1 MCFLRPGLFI
11 RKYTIMSGNGK
22 IIVNKHYDVA
32 SAITAGAFTTLSS
45 ATNDYKKGEI
55 IVSNEPENE
64 GLYIMN
70 ALGQVVQA
78 SAKIDY
84 ELIRTMIETAISKA
98 INHRYLTETE
108 YSNLV
113 ASGKIDENC
122 TYFVY
127 EGSVKPEPGA
137 AVSGDTLIANGIVE
151 DGIAVITNAE
161 VIDGVLVF
169 KNTYTPET
177 GGTVEVSGDT
187 VVLSHFDYDP
197 EDGIVTVKDAEV
209 IDGVLTIKTGGHGEN
224 PLPVVDGDTLV
235 LPSGSL
241 GPDGTMTLQN
251 NIILI

>member
-11 RKYTIMSGNGK
+11 RKYTIMSGTTR

-32 SAITAGAFTTLSS
+32 SAITEGAFTTLSS

-98 INHRYLTETE
+98 INHRYLTESE
-108 YSNLV
+108 YNNLIV
-113 ASGKIDENC
+113 SGEIDEDC

-127 EGSVKPEPGA
+127 ESSGYTPTPTPIP
-137 AVSGDTLIANGIVE
+137 SGDTMVVPFGELDKDGVFVIQNAKFE
-151 DGIAVITNAE
+151 DGA
-161 VIDGVLVF
+161 LVF
-169 KNTYTPET
+169 FGGGSPSPTPTPTPIPE
-177 GGTVEVSGDT
+177 GDT
-187 VVLSHFDYDP
+187 MIFP
-197 EDGIVTVKDAEV
+197 K
-209 IDGVLTIKTGGHGEN
+209 
-224 PLPVVDGDTLV
+224 
-235 LPSGSL
+235 
-241 GPDGTMTLQN
+241 GTKLDINTFIIPN
-251 NIILI
+251 NSIEIL